1 MRRTR
6 KFMKASTFITF
17 LARKDDKTP
26 KLQNFS
32 DFNNYSFCFS
42 LQTYYKLPKVTV
54 AEIKVVI
61 PRK

>member
-1 MRRTR
+1 
-6 KFMKASTFITF
+6 MKASTFITF